1 MSGSDP
7 RRLPRLPS
15 RARAPRRKERAR
27 LRPPPSS
34 SHWTTPNTRLPLPV
48 APMPPS
54 RTKLADH
61 QQARQS
67 LPTACARVSHTGG
80 SPGAHRSPRTRSPS
94 PGNTHRA
101 RRGVCSSLGGG
112 APRVSGS
119 DPRRLPRLPS
129 TGACATAAATQQR
142 AVLAQSPHP
151 STRFPKRSPPASR
164 TPAFITLD
172 DPKNSC
178 PPQVRRVDGS
188 GRRRPI
194 GIPARTFLATCGT
207 TALFFCGE
215 CKKL

>member
-1 MSGSDP
+1 MRGLCEDSPAFDLNCCRQTLQLQTWGDGSSAGARSQAPFQRFGVALVICLLSWLQTVSADP
-7 RRLPRLPS
+7 ARMQPETCDEIARGLTHTHGVAR
-15 RARAPRRKERAR
+15 RAPQSADAFA
-27 LRPPPSS
+27 
-34 SHWTTPNTRLPLPV
+34 V
-48 APMPPS
+48 AG
-54 RTKLADH
+54 K
-61 QQARQS
+61 
-67 LPTACARVSHTGG
+67 HT
-80 SPGAHRSPRTRSPS
+80 PRT
-94 PGNTHRA
+94 H
-101 RRGVCSSLGGG
+101 VGG
-112 APRVSGS
+112 A
-119 DPRRLPRLPS
+119 PRRLPRLPS
-129 TGACATAAATQQR
+129 TGARAASQGACATAAATQQR